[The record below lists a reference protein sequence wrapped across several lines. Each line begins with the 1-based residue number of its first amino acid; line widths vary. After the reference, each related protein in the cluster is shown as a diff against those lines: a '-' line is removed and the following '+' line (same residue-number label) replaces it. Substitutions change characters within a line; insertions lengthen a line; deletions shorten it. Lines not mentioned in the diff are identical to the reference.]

1 MIDAAMRTPTRS
13 VGAHN
18 PDATLHRPRL
28 PEDVEAEERAAA
40 ARSVVRMVL
49 GRHSCPRLAACP
61 KHGQDLCDCVPCT
74 HSEHATDV
82 ADARDALLAFGMA
95 SCAPLTHRTC
105 CTCHRSK
112 PLSRFSKKNLTCK
125 ERLSAK
131 KAEREAG
138 LASVPIE
145 GEQ

>member
-1 MIDAAMRTPTRS
+1 MIDKAAWKPTKS
-13 VGAHN
+13 AGAYN
-18 PDATLHRPRL
+18 ADATLHRPRIA
-28 PEDVEAEERAAA
+28 EDVETAELAAA

-61 KHGQDLCDCVPCT
+61 QHGQDLCDCTPCT
-74 HSEHATDV
+74 HPDHAADA

-95 SCAPLTHRTC
+95 SSAPLTHRTC

-112 PLSRFSKKNLTCK
+112 PLSRFSKKNLTRK
-125 ERLSAK
+125 ECLSEK

-138 LASVPIE
+138 LAD
-145 GEQ
+145 G